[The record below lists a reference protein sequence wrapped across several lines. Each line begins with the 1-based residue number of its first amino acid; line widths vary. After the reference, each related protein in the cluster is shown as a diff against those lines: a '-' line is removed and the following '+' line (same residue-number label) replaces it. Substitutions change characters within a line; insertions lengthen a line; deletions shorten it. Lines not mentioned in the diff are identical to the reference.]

1 MIHVYSE
8 DYGYIV
14 IGFEEQVSPKDK
26 NNEEV
31 LKFECSISECKI
43 SILNGFQ
50 DYSGFF
56 TMAVDNAA
64 SIKTIDLSNF
74 TIIPNNTFGMFYG
87 CTGLQKIIGLS
98 KLNTSQVTNMKMMF
112 FGCSSLSEIDLSNFD
127 TSLVRDMS
135 YMFYDVYSEII
146 NVTTFNTSLVEDM
159 TSMFSKDQYTF
170 KPDDYSK
177 KEQKIIGLTN
187 FDTSKV
193 TCMYT
198 MFSYSTGLKYLDLSS
213 FNTSLVEIMA
223 AMFLNCTNLIS
234 LDISNFYFNSNSQ
247 GFNYIFS
254 GTNLKYINI
263 YNVAFKNPDF
273 TIFMLNY
280 SLNDYINNGLMVCQK
295 ENIIKGD
302 LVTNGCCLFD
312 VVKLKCRNYLKVKYG
327 NKTEYKNGFI
337 YNDKGEQNI
346 YRNNIDFILNGQDNV
361 TSEENLVISAGSEIR
376 IYLNENKESIEHF
389 FDSEYDPNVESITF
403 IEGSF
408 LTSVNLTQTN
418 SLFKGCISLK
428 SINLA
433 FKNNISLTRMDS
445 MFSGCSALESI
456 DFPSINISLVT
467 NMDSLFSG
475 CSLLKKI
482 NLSEMN
488 ASLITNM
495 SHMFDGCSSLENI
508 YLNNFE
514 TSKVVDMNS
523 MFAGCSTLKAINI
536 AHFKTTSLID
546 MSKMFYGC
554 EKLGTINLSS
564 FDTKLVKYMDKLFY
578 NCSSLKI
585 LDIKNFDLANCE
597 SFNEAFTG
605 MNNILYINLKN
616 LKKGIKQENIF
627 ESLEKNE
634 IFYICQTEIIIDNPY
649 AYNCCEFMENPIVCN
664 YTPPTTIINIPTTVI
679 PPVITTLPKPIITT
693 QIMNVPPIQTTYLK
707 PMINNVPTTVPIKE
721 TPPMQ
726 SIIADII
733 LLLLNEFKI
742 INHVSTFYIHFTI
755 RTPNYT
761 LTIKITITVVLT
773 PIVGLRRLEEKKII
787 CTLQENGNSPIAK
800 YLCEIPTDNLNIAN
814 IQLKNI
820 DFNSQDNIT
829 LSITP
834 IAKKYLNNIQDAKN
848 QYDFLLDKQLYILE
862 HCFMNRYKKKSLN
875 ISGIIQDPQPTLK
888 NMDVV
893 LMVNPISENDSIT
906 EINCTFTEINMK
918 NYSLNCRIPA
928 DMESDFQCAISFSDD
943 NNMFILYFD
952 SANESIIEDTGMQG
966 GIRYNINKN
975 KGINSGA
982 IIAIVLA
989 SIACIGA
996 LFAILILLRKKNE
1009 KPHSREDTNS
1019 SDLKLKV

>member
-1 MIHVYSE
+1 
-8 DYGYIV
+8 
-14 IGFEEQVSPKDK
+14 
-26 NNEEV
+26 
-31 LKFECSISECKI
+31 
-43 SILNGFQ
+43 
-50 DYSGFF
+50 
-56 TMAVDNAA
+56 
-64 SIKTIDLSNF
+64 
-74 TIIPNNTFGMFYG
+74 
-87 CTGLQKIIGLS
+87 
-98 KLNTSQVTNMKMMF
+98 
-112 FGCSSLSEIDLSNFD
+112 
-127 TSLVRDMS
+127 
-135 YMFYDVYSEII
+135 
-146 NVTTFNTSLVEDM
+146 
-159 TSMFSKDQYTF
+159 
-170 KPDDYSK
+170 
-177 KEQKIIGLTN
+177 
-187 FDTSKV
+187 
-193 TCMYT
+193 
-198 MFSYSTGLKYLDLSS
+198 
-213 FNTSLVEIMA
+213 
-223 AMFLNCTNLIS
+223 
-234 LDISNFYFNSNSQ
+234 
-247 GFNYIFS
+247 
-254 GTNLKYINI
+254 
-263 YNVAFKNPDF
+263 
-273 TIFMLNY
+273 
-280 SLNDYINNGLMVCQK
+280 
-295 ENIIKGD
+295 
-302 LVTNGCCLFD
+302 
-312 VVKLKCRNYLKVKYG
+312 
-327 NKTEYKNGFI
+327 
-337 YNDKGEQNI
+337 
-346 YRNNIDFILNGQDNV
+346 
-361 TSEENLVISAGSEIR
+361 
-376 IYLNENKESIEHF
+376 
-389 FDSEYDPNVESITF
+389 
-403 IEGSF
+403 
-408 LTSVNLTQTN
+408 
-418 SLFKGCISLK
+418 
-428 SINLA
+428 
-433 FKNNISLTRMDS
+433 MDS
-445 MFSGCSALESI
+445 MFSGCSALESF

-482 NLSEMN
+482 NLFEMN

-585 LDIKNFDLANCE
+585 LDIKNFDFANCE

-975 KGINSGA
+975 KGINTGA

>member
-1 MIHVYSE
+1 
-8 DYGYIV
+8 
-14 IGFEEQVSPKDK
+14 
-26 NNEEV
+26 
-31 LKFECSISECKI
+31 
-43 SILNGFQ
+43 
-50 DYSGFF
+50 
-56 TMAVDNAA
+56 
-64 SIKTIDLSNF
+64 
-74 TIIPNNTFGMFYG
+74 MFYG

-146 NVTTFNTSLVEDM
+146 NVTNFNTSLVEDM
-159 TSMFSKDQYTF
+159 TSMFSKNQDTAMS
-170 KPDDYSK
+170 DDYSE

-193 TCMYT
+193 TSMFT
-198 MFSYSTGLKYLDLSS
+198 MFYFSTGLKYLDLSS
-213 FNTSLVEIMA
+213 FNTSLVESMA
-223 AMFLNCTNLIS
+223 AMFFNCTNLIS
-234 LDISNFYFNSNSQ
+234 IDISNFYFNSNSQ
-247 GFNYIFS
+247 GYNYIF
-254 GTNLKYINI
+254 GGNNLKYINI
-263 YNVAFKNPDF
+263 YNVTFKNPDF

-327 NKTEYKNGFI
+327 NKTEYKKGFI

-346 YRNNIDFILNGQDNV
+346 YRTNIDYILNGKDNV
-361 TSEENLVISAGSEIR
+361 TSEENLAISAGSEIR

-389 FDSEYDPNVESITF
+389 FDSEYDPNVESITL

-433 FKNNISLTRMDS
+433 FKNNLSLTRMDS

-482 NLSEMN
+482 NLFEMN

-975 KGINSGA
+975 KGINTGA